1 MTQNDAPS
9 ARGPLNSEA
18 LDARALSALT
28 ATATTPE
35 TARPVVKGSGS
46 GRADDTEGA
55 DGSGKQPR
63 RGTSAWRFIRDI
75 LLILLAAIVISF
87 LIKTFLIRSFYIPS
101 ESMENTLLVNDRII
115 VNELE
120 PKLVPIQRG
129 DIVVFK
135 DPGGWLPPG
144 TTTPEPN
151 GFAGFVD
158 WALSIVGLTAPDSND
173 HLIKRVIGLPGD
185 VVACCNA
192 YGQMTVNGVPL
203 DETKYLKL
211 PPGVTKVSKDDFS
224 VTVPKNSL
232 WVMGDNR
239 YNSADSRY
247 NRDKPGNGFVP
258 YDDVVGRAVLIS
270 WPISRWT
277 LLDDYPVVFKGVDSG
292 DLSGNKTSQTP
303 SPPPSPTTSGG

>member
-1 MTQNDAPS
+1 MTQNDAPLARSMS
-9 ARGPLNSEA
+9 AES
-18 LDARALSALT
+18 LDALT

-35 TARPVVKGSGS
+35 QTRPRERGS
-46 GRADDTEGA
+46 RDGA
-55 DGSGKQPR
+55 DGGDGTDRRPSRGK
-63 RGTSAWRFIRDI
+63 SAWRFVRDI

-101 ESMENTLLVNDRII
+101 ESMQNTLQVNDRII

-120 PKLVPIQRG
+120 PKLMPIQHG

-144 TTTPEPN
+144 TESTEPN
-151 GFAGFVD
+151 AVVAFFD

-203 DETKYLKL
+203 DESVYVKL

-258 YDDVVGRAVLIS
+258 YDDVVGRAILIS
-270 WPISRWT
+270 WPIDRWT
-277 LLDDYPVVFKGVDSG
+277 LLNNYPVVFAGVESG
-292 DLSGNKTSQTP
+292 DGSGQNNRTP
-303 SPPPSPTTSGG
+303 SPSPSATTSGG